1 MEQLG
6 PVSDAPIQGEV
17 EGGRIQ
23 RQTMVRS
30 VSHQD
35 SLGRSAYPPEI
46 QLNRQSLAR
55 SSDCLADRQE
65 LIGMAGS
72 QDNLGGFRG
81 GEGVSKPFVDG
92 GGPRSFGDGG
102 MPKNYAGEHFKQPGE
117 GMTAAKE
124 SLANVRMPF
133 PPIPKLDQFPAQF
146 GAGLPPQFAGGTQG
160 VQYGG
165 GTPLHQYELE
175 GAHSGQYGGGHL
187 PTPSSHF
194 QFQQSQHYQ
203 EMTPSFSGGDGHQDQ
218 GWRLPQYKRRDGNPS
233 TYHTNNLVNTQTT
246 WTRPD
251 QQEKWRQMGAPLAQ
265 SMGPPLHHPVYPGGL
280 GPMGGMGMVGW
291 QERERYGRDDC
302 GSGMSRESSRDDI
315 NSECEQQFEYE
326 QRFRVDRRKLEMM
339 MTNSPEFGEAA
350 AEFFER
356 IGAETDTCVIWPSRL
371 KIGAKSKKDPH
382 IRVGGQE
389 EGVKRAKLLITEVL
403 DTTTNSRV
411 TMKMDVSY
419 TDHSH
424 IIGKGGNTIRR
435 VMAETNCH
443 IHFPDS
449 NRSNP
454 NEKSNQV
461 SIAGEMAGV
470 ERARARVRELT
481 PLLFNFDLPIVP
493 SFQAA
498 PDTNSPYL
506 RAIQDQYNI
515 QIMFRQKQKNFH
527 TTTVVVKGCEWEC
540 SRVKEATL
548 LLMDHLCTGLAGSV
562 PVVMTMEISPQHHST
577 VLGKGNI
584 NLKIIMQRTNTT
596 IIFPDAGD
604 PNIPPIKKGSVTIS
618 GAIHNV
624 YLARQ
629 LLLGSLPIVMMF
641 DLPESLQVEE
651 SVISK
656 LQDDQDVTIS
666 IKPKARQT
674 NKSCIVKTQERNSAG
689 LYLARHLLL
698 QLDRQE
704 ETLVRAEIPETYK
717 VPMSGSS
724 SNFVMATMP
733 ANRGPYLN
741 INTHLANITSASP
754 MSPSYMP
761 LTPVYTP
768 SLARPPSP
776 WQMPPP
782 PPSTP
787 VSGLGGLPPN
797 HPYLQD
803 YAMLVLNN
811 ITRLQQQQDE
821 HVSGSRTNGQY
832 GGQSVSPTPSQSGG
846 NNHAVSAHGSS
857 GMGSSLHS
865 SPLRLR
871 SPHRQG
877 RSPRNSSPVNP
888 SGNLT
893 ANLHKMDMT
902 TGSSGI
908 GGVSSVTDKN
918 NSSMSQDLSVLLS
931 EMSVGVDRR
940 APGCEKKVVQIA
952 TADYEHKKLLATKA
966 MQHKPMGEPRT
977 PNSVWSGLG
986 FSSSMPEAVIREK
999 LAQEHARARQ
1009 QREKEVA
1016 SNSDWF
1022 GQSNAYDSL
1031 LSAPTEDVNGM
1042 ADELACLLAN
1052 QGLSKYTDVFLR
1064 HEIDLPTFATLTDE
1078 ELKEIGIP
1086 TFGARKK
1093 LLILA
1098 KETRKKFGHQ

>member
-1 MEQLG
+1 
-6 PVSDAPIQGEV
+6 
-17 EGGRIQ
+17 
-23 RQTMVRS
+23 
-30 VSHQD
+30 
-35 SLGRSAYPPEI
+35 
-46 QLNRQSLAR
+46 
-55 SSDCLADRQE
+55 
-65 LIGMAGS
+65 MAT
-72 QDNLGGFRG
+72 R
-81 GEGVSKPFVDG
+81 K
-92 GGPRSFGDGG
+92 
-102 MPKNYAGEHFKQPGE
+102 
-117 GMTAAKE
+117 
-124 SLANVRMPF
+124 
-133 PPIPKLDQFPAQF
+133 
-146 GAGLPPQFAGGTQG
+146 GA
-160 VQYGG
+160 
-165 GTPLHQYELE
+165 
-175 GAHSGQYGGGHL
+175 
-187 PTPSSHF
+187 
-194 QFQQSQHYQ
+194 
-203 EMTPSFSGGDGHQDQ
+203 
-218 GWRLPQYKRRDGNPS
+218 
-233 TYHTNNLVNTQTT
+233 T
-246 WTRPD
+246 WTRND
-251 QQEKWRQMGAPLAQ
+251 QQDRWKGMGAPLAQ
-265 SMGPPLHHPVYPGGL
+265 SIAPPSHIHGYPGGL
-280 GPMGGMGMVGW
+280 GPMGGMGLVGW
-291 QERERYGRDDC
+291 QQEREKYGRDDC
-302 GSGMSRESSRDDI
+302 GSGLSRESSRDDI

-356 IGAETDTCVIWPSRL
+356 IGAETNTCVIWPSRL
-371 KIGAKSKKDPH
+371 KLGAKSKKDPH
-382 IRVGGQE
+382 IRVGGHE
-389 EGVKRAKLLITEVL
+389 EGVKRAKLMITEVL

-470 ERARARVRELT
+470 ERARSRVRELT
-481 PLLFNFDLPIVP
+481 PLLFNFDLPVVP
-493 SFQAA
+493 SLQVA
-498 PDTNSPYL
+498 PDVNSPYF

-515 QIMFRQKQKNFH
+515 QIMFKQKQKNFH
-527 TTTVVVKGCEWEC
+527 TTTVVIKGCEWEC

-548 LLMDHLCTGLAGSV
+548 LLMDHLCAGIAGSV
-562 PVVMTMEISPQHHST
+562 PVVMTMEISPQHHTT

-604 PNIPPIKKGSVTIS
+604 PNIPPIKKGSVTIN

-641 DLPESLQVEE
+641 DLPESLYVDENY
-651 SVISK
+651 INK
-656 LQDDQDVTIS
+656 LQDDHDVITS

-674 NKSCIVKTQERNSAG
+674 NKSCIIKTQERNSAG
-689 LYLARHLLL
+689 LYMARHNLL

-704 ETLVRAEIPETYK
+704 ESLVRAEIPETYK
-717 VPMSGSS
+717 VPLSGSS
-724 SNFVMATMP
+724 SNYVMATMP

-741 INTHLANITSASP
+741 VNTNLANLATPSP
-754 MSPSYMP
+754 LSPNFMP
-761 LTPVYTP
+761 MTPLYTP
-768 SLARPPSP
+768 TLARPTSTSP
-776 WQMPPP
+776 WQVPPP

-787 VSGLGGLPPN
+787 VTGLGGLPPN

-811 ITRLQQQQDE
+811 ITRLHQQQQEDQNSLGTQPVPF
-821 HVSGSRTNGQY
+821 HGHQY
-832 GGQSVSPTPSQSGG
+832 SGQSVSPSPSQSGG
-846 NNHAVSAHGSS
+846 AAGGLSGHGSS

-871 SPHRQG
+871 SPRRQG

-888 SGNLT
+888 SGGNLT
-893 ANLHKMDMT
+893 ANLHKLDIT

-908 GGVSSVTDKN
+908 GGVTAGSDKN
-918 NSSMSQDLSVLLS
+918 NTAMSQDLSVLLS
-931 EMSVGVDRR
+931 EMNVGDRR

-986 FSSSMPEAVIREK
+986 FSSSMPEAMIREK
-999 LAQEHARARQ
+999 LAQEHARAKQ
-1009 QREKEVA
+1009 KREKEAA
-1016 SNSDWF
+1016 SSSDWLV
-1022 GQSNAYDSL
+1022 QTNSYDSPL
-1031 LSAPTEDVNGM
+1031 APVDSNGAG
-1042 ADELACLLAN
+1042 ADELSCLL
-1052 QGLSKYTDVFLR
+1052 
-1064 HEIDLPTFATLTDE
+1064 
-1078 ELKEIGIP
+1078 
-1086 TFGARKK
+1086 
-1093 LLILA
+1093 
-1098 KETRKKFGHQ
+1098 